1 MQNQVNPYSK
11 ELQMSSV
18 LIICQEAQT
27 SDKSDLA
34 GWAGIS
40 KEATGCGL
48 VLDGK
53 EIGFEIDLQKQ
64 VGLG

>member
-1 MQNQVNPYSK
+1 
-11 ELQMSSV
+11 MSSV

>member
-1 MQNQVNPYSK
+1 
-11 ELQMSSV
+11 MSSV

-53 EIGFEIDLQKQ
+53 ETGFEVDPQKQ